1 MPVAGAVHSITS
13 GNSQCRRTKPSTAWS
28 LCHVPDGGSR
38 RAPRPVPGNP
48 AADRRT
54 ATTSSR
60 NGLSE
65 GEENVEF
72 EGEVCPDEAN
82 SARNG
87 PPQVVS
93 PPDPVPFRQERSS
106 WFPDPAC
113 SAIFRASSKRGL
125 GNVCQILQRTAGRA
139 SPIKNSDARSSGG
152 IANQHSPIRMSEL
165 AS

>member
-13 GNSQCRRTKPSTAWS
+13 GNSQCRRTKPSTSWS

-38 RAPRPVPGNP
+38 RAPRPVAGNP

-54 ATTSSR
+54 TTTSSR

-93 PPDPVPFRQERSS
+93 PPDPVPFRQEGSS
-106 WFPDPAC
+106 WLPDPAC
-113 SAIFRASSKRGL
+113 SAIMRRVRRCILRMSANTISELPVEHRRSKIAMRGR
-125 GNVCQILQRTAGRA
+125 Q
-139 SPIKNSDARSSGG
+139 G
-152 IANQHSPIRMSEL
+152 ITNQHSPIRMSEL